1 MQTGI
6 TKNKINKMEFLK
18 MLTYPPTP
26 KKRQEKVQKN
36 KKQERT
42 NKTNMIVDLNIA
54 KEIIT
59 LNTNGLNTPVNKA
72 EITKIN
78 K

>member
-1 MQTGI
+1 
-6 TKNKINKMEFLK
+6 
-18 MLTYPPTP
+18 
-26 KKRQEKVQKN
+26 
-36 KKQERT
+36 
-42 NKTNMIVDLNIA
+42 MIVDLNIA

-59 LNTNGLNTPVNKA
+59 LNTNGLNTPINKE